1 MAIDPEEIRDQ
12 VIASREQMKQFV
24 HNSPNFPK
32 RSAPM
37 SKPVKYS
44 DVRVI
49 FEIDGCQADAF
60 MSHGEAMA
68 LAQFFKRSHWSE
80 FRGCAV
86 DDDEA
91 YSIRAA
97 VGKVQNSL
105 ARSGY
110 NPR

>member
-1 MAIDPEEIRDQ
+1 
-12 VIASREQMKQFV
+12 
-24 HNSPNFPK
+24 
-32 RSAPM
+32 M
-37 SKPVKYS
+37 SNLTQNS

-60 MSHGEAMA
+60 MSREETMA
-68 LAQFFKRSHWSE
+68 LAQFFKRAHWSE

-97 VGKVQNSL
+97 VGKVQDAV

>member
-12 VIASREQMKQFV
+12 VLASREQMKQFV

-32 RSAPM
+32 RSAAM
-37 SKPVKYS
+37 SMPAKYS

-60 MSHGEAMA
+60 MSHGETMA
-68 LAQFFKRSHWSE
+68 LAEFFKRARWSE
-80 FRGCAV
+80 LRGCAI

-91 YSIRAA
+91 YLIRAA
-97 VGKVQNSL
+97 VGKVQDAL